1 MKKLFLALCLAAT
14 QTALAQ
20 TADTRIGT
28 LINESNWF
36 ELKRTMEVTP
46 HDSVSPLLYRMGT
59 AMTAHYFNRPDSACI
74 AIGTVLNEHQEEIGG
89 QNSVNMAALMATNLT
104 RCTRYEEAAALM
116 QSLAEQLQTQGVD
129 TATTAAIRKA
139 TPTSTRCMPMN
150 HLSVANSTRQVNIT
164 FPLHSTTTCTKDTRR
179 AVTS

>member
-1 MKKLFLALCLAAT
+1 MKKLLLAICLATA

-46 HDSVSPLLYRMGT
+46 RDSVSPLLYRMGT
-59 AMTAHYFNRPDSACI
+59 AMTAHYFNRPDSACV

-104 RCTRYEEAAALM
+104 RCGRYEEAAALM
-116 QSLAEQLQTQGVD
+116 QSLAQ
-129 TATTAAIRKA
+129 
-139 TPTSTRCMPMN
+139 
-150 HLSVANSTRQVNIT
+150 
-164 FPLHSTTTCTKDTRR
+164 
-179 AVTS
+179 

>member
-1 MKKLFLALCLAAT
+1 MKKLLLAICLATA

-28 LINESNWF
+28 LINES
-36 ELKRTMEVTP
+36 
-46 HDSVSPLLYRMGT
+46 
-59 AMTAHYFNRPDSACI
+59 MTAHYFNRPDSACI

-116 QSLAEQLQTQGVD
+116 QSLAQQLQAQGVD
-129 TATTAAIRKA
+129 SATTASILKAADLYTMYARESPLCPASRPSAARFIRQA
-139 TPTSTRCMPMN
+139 NTTSPSR
-150 HLSVANSTRQVNIT
+150 
-164 FPLHSTTTCTKDTRR
+164 STTTCTRDTRSR
-179 AVTS
+179 GTS

>member
-1 MKKLFLALCLAAT
+1 MKKLLLAICLATA

-46 HDSVSPLLYRMGT
+46 L
-59 AMTAHYFNRPDSACI
+59 NRPDSACI

-116 QSLAEQLQTQGVD
+116 QSLAQQLQAQGVD
-129 TATTAAIRKA
+129 TATTASILKA
-139 TPTSTRCMPMN
+139 ADLYTMYSRRPTFTQCMPA
-150 HLSVANSTRQVNIT
+150 SRPSAARFIRQANTTSPSR
-164 FPLHSTTTCTKDTRR
+164 STTTCTRDTRSR
-179 AVTS
+179 DTS

>member
-1 MKKLFLALCLAAT
+1 MKKLLLAICLATA

-46 HDSVSPLLYRMGT
+46 RDSVSPLLYRMGT
-59 AMTAHYFNRPDSACI
+59 AMTAHYFNRPDSACV

-104 RCTRYEEAAALM
+104 RCGRYEEAAA
-116 QSLAEQLQTQGVD
+116 EPRR
-129 TATTAAIRKA
+129 TAT
-139 TPTSTRCMPMN
+139 
-150 HLSVANSTRQVNIT
+150 
-164 FPLHSTTTCTKDTRR
+164 DTGCRYRHHRR
-179 AVTS
+179 HPQGGQRLRDVCP